1 MVRCVPTRRGSVK
14 SSGTVEEELM
24 SRTLTEAEIQ
34 SALSSLQGWTRNGI
48 AIERKYEFKDF
59 LEAMKFVNKVAD
71 AAEAA
76 GHHPDIQ
83 IVYNKV
89 TLQLTSHDSGGV
101 TQRDVKMAETIN
113 RISA

>member
-1 MVRCVPTRRGSVK
+1 
-14 SSGTVEEELM
+14 L
-24 SRTLTEAEIQ
+24 Q
-34 SALSSLQGWTRNGI
+34 SLHGWTRSGI

-59 LEAMKFVNKVAD
+59 VEAMKFVNRIAD

-76 GHHPDIQ
+76 GHHPDIH

-101 TQRDVKMAETIN
+101 TQRDVKMAGKIN
-113 RISA
+113 EVAA

>member
-1 MVRCVPTRRGSVK
+1 
-14 SSGTVEEELM
+14 M
-24 SRTLTEAEIQ
+24 SKTLTDAEIHT
-34 SALSSLQGWTRNGI
+34 ALSSLHGWTKSGI

-59 LEAMKFVNKVAD
+59 VEAMKFVNKVAD

-83 IVYNKV
+83 IVYNRV

-101 TQRDVKMAETIN
+101 TQRDVKMAGKIN
-113 RISA
+113 ELGG

>member
-1 MVRCVPTRRGSVK
+1 MGQ
-14 SSGTVEEELM
+14 
-24 SRTLTEAEIQ
+24 TLAEAEIAA
-34 SALSSLQGWTRNGI
+34 ALNSLPGWKRTGI

-59 LEAMKFVNKVAD
+59 VEAMKFVNKVAD

-101 TQRDVKMAETIN
+101 TQRDVRMASTLNQIP
-113 RISA
+113 A

>member
-1 MVRCVPTRRGSVK
+1 
-14 SSGTVEEELM
+14 M
-24 SRTLTEAEIQ
+24 SRTLSDAEIQ
-34 SALSSLQGWTRNGI
+34 STLGSLHGWTKNGI
-48 AIERKYEFKDF
+48 AIERKFEFKDF
-59 LEAMKFVNKVAD
+59 VEAMKFVNKIAD

-101 TQRDVKMAETIN
+101 TQRDVRMANKIN
-113 RISA
+113 EVAA

>member
-1 MVRCVPTRRGSVK
+1 
-14 SSGTVEEELM
+14 M
-24 SRTLTEAEIQ
+24 SKTLTDQEIQ
-34 SALSSLQGWTRNGI
+34 SSLSSLHGWSKKGI

-71 AAEAA
+71 VAEAA

-83 IVYNKV
+83 IVYNRV

-101 TQRDVKMAETIN
+101 TQRDVKMAANLNELG
-113 RISA
+113 